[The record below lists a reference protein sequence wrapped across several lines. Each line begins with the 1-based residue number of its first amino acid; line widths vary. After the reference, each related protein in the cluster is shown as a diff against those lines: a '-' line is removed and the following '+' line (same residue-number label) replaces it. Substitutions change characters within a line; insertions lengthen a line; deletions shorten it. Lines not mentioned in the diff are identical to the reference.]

1 MVAADSPCFI
11 GVDVG
16 TGSARAGV
24 FTKDGA
30 MLGCHTHAIRTW
42 KPKPDFVEQSSE
54 DIWQACVTCI
64 REAMVQAGVAPKQVQ
79 GLGFDATCSLVVLDG
94 SCQPL
99 TISPTRSDEQN
110 VMVWMDHR
118 AMEQAKRINSQ
129 PHEVMKYVGGSISL
143 EMETPKLLWLK
154 EQLPETF
161 GKAAHFF
168 DLPDFLTW
176 RATGDFTRSLC
187 SSVCKWTY
195 LGHATAQ
202 REGTVGSWDPTY
214 FEQVGLQEL
223 LDNKAQKIGSTMRPL
238 GEAVG
243 KGLTEE
249 AATSMGLLPGT
260 PVSTSAIDAHAGG
273 IGVLGAGVDGLLD
286 VKVLERRVALIG
298 GTSTCHMAVS
308 KDPCY
313 IPGVWGPY
321 FSAMVPDFWLSEGG
335 QSATGA
341 LLDHVIFTHATSAAL
356 QERGRAEGKTVYEL
370 LNEEL
375 RLLAASEGVAAVPL
389 LAMDVHVLPYFHGNR
404 SPRADPLL
412 TGAAVGLRLR
422 DTVQELAVL
431 YLATIQAIA
440 LGTRHIIEEMNDK
453 GYQIDTIMA
462 CGGGT
467 KNPVWMQEHANA
479 TGCAIILPRE
489 PEAVLLGGAM
499 LGAVAGGQY
508 TTITAAMSS
517 MSQCGTELHSEPAL
531 KDFYNRKYA
540 VFLEMYNDHQ
550 KYRKMMRG

>member
-30 MLGCHTHAIRTW
+30 MLGCHTDPILTW
-42 KPKPDFVEQSSE
+42 KPKPDFVEQSSA

-64 REAMVQAGVAPKQVQ
+64 REAMAQAGVAPEQVQ

-94 SCQPL
+94 GCQPL
-99 TISPTRSDEQN
+99 TVSPTGLDEQN
-110 VMVWMDHR
+110 VIVWMDHR

-129 PHEVMKYVGGSISL
+129 PHEAMKYVGGSISL

-154 EQLPETF
+154 EQLPDTF
-161 GKAAHFF
+161 GRAAHFF

-195 LGHATAQ
+195 LGHAAAQ

-214 FEQVGLQEL
+214 FQQIGLQEL
-223 LDNKAQKIGSTMRPL
+223 LNDDAQKIGSTMRPL

-273 IGVLGAGVDGLLD
+273 IGVLGAGVKGLLD
-286 VKVLERRVALIG
+286 VEVLERRVALIG

-308 KDPCY
+308 KEPCY

-321 FSAMVPDFWLSEGG
+321 FSAMVPNFWLSEGG

-341 LLDHVIFTHATSAAL
+341 LLDHIIFTHATSGAL
-356 QERGRAEGKTVYEL
+356 QERGQAEGKTVYQL

-375 RLLAASEGVAAVPL
+375 QVLAACEGVAAVPL

-412 TGAAVGLRLR
+412 TGAAMGLRLR

-440 LGTRHIIEEMNDK
+440 LGTRHIIEAMNEK

-479 TGCAIILPRE
+479 TGCTIVLPRE

-508 TTITAAMSS
+508 ATITAAMSS
-517 MSQCGTELHSEPAL
+517 MSQCGTELHSEVAL
-531 KDFYNRKYA
+531 EEFYNRKYA

-550 KYRKMMRG
+550 KYRRMMRC